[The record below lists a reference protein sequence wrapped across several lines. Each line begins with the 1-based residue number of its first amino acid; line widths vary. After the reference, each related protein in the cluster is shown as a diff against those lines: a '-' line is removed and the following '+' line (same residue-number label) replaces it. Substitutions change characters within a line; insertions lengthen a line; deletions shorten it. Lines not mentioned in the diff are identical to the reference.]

1 MKKNEDLYLEFLL
14 HKKDIKDSLLDLLE
28 DYQKVD
34 IFNHLT
40 MDNNF
45 SGLCYTI
52 LFTKTNFRG
61 ADNFDGLVLSLVGKR
76 NFCVCSL
83 SRAT

>member
-28 DYQKVD
+28 DYQKAG

-40 MDNNF
+40 MGNDL

-61 ADNFDGLVLSLVGKR
+61 ADHFDGLIISLVGKR